1 MSLRRFVDQ
10 ALEEDLGP
18 GDLTTLSVVP
28 PQTEGRGRIVAK
40 EDVVVAGQSLAAA
53 VFEAVSAR
61 LGAHADYTPL
71 VADGEHALR
80 GAPIA
85 TLHGSLATI
94 LTGERVALN
103 SLMHLSGIATHV
115 AAFVVAAGPGGPR
128 IVDTRKTRPLLRAL
142 EKGAVRAGGAHNHRF
157 GLYDGV
163 MIKDNHI
170 CAVGSIAQAVASAR
184 SRCHHLVRIE
194 VEVERVDQIAE
205 AVHAGADVL
214 LLDNM
219 DDATLTEAVRV
230 ARALSDRV
238 LLEASGNMTAERVA
252 AIRDVGVDLV
262 SVGGLIHQARWV
274 DLSLRLEP

>member
-1 MSLRRFVDQ
+1 
-10 ALEEDLGP
+10 
-18 GDLTTLSVVP
+18 
-28 PQTEGRGRIVAK
+28 
-40 EDVVVAGQSLAAA
+40 
-53 VFEAVSAR
+53 
-61 LGAHADYTPL
+61 
-71 VADGEHALR
+71 
-80 GAPIA
+80 
-85 TLHGSLATI
+85 
-94 LTGERVALN
+94 
-103 SLMHLSGIATHV
+103 
-115 AAFVVAAGPGGPR
+115 
-128 IVDTRKTRPLLRAL
+128 
-142 EKGAVRAGGAHNHRF
+142 
-157 GLYDGV
+157 
-163 MIKDNHI
+163 
-170 CAVGSIAQAVASAR
+170 
-184 SRCHHLVRIE
+184 VRIE